1 MNGKKRNSMSRF
13 ANHRLPNDIYIMTKD
28 KWQRDMASIKDKIIK
43 DFMNSQL
50 LIDKLEFIQQ
60 RKKNVPS

>member
-1 MNGKKRNSMSRF
+1 
-13 ANHRLPNDIYIMTKD
+13 
-28 KWQRDMASIKDKIIK
+28 MASIKDKIIK